1 MKKDRQYEELFSD
14 TNGSSSLP
22 AMYLEEKERRKDI
35 ERRYNVLVNLLKE
48 EGCSRVSQRIRDE
61 LEAQKRLH

>member
-14 TNGSSSLP
+14 TNGSSALP